1 MPTTLTH
8 SAHRTAN
15 AVQPGWLRISHW
27 INVLAVLIMVTSGWR
42 IYNASPLFDFRFT
55 DSITLG
61 GWLGGALQWHFAGM
75 WLLVANGLFYLACNI
90 GTGRMQTRFFPIKL
104 AALAS
109 DTAAALRGKLT
120 HADPRQYNSIQ
131 RLAYLFAVIVLA
143 LLILSGLALWKPVQF
158 DLLRELF
165 GGYELTRR
173 VHFFAMAGLVGFV
186 VVHVAMV
193 AIVPRTLLTMI
204 RGR

>member
-1 MPTTLTH
+1 MPTTHTY
-8 SAHRTAN
+8 SAARATT

-42 IYNASPLFDFRFT
+42 IYNASPLFDFRFA
-55 DSITLG
+55 DGITLG

-75 WLLVANGLFYLACNI
+75 WLLALNGVFYLACNV
-90 GTGRMQTRFFPIKL
+90 GTGRMQSRFFPIGL
-104 AALAS
+104 SALAS
-109 DTAAALRGKLT
+109 DAAAALRGKLT

-143 LLILSGLALWKPVQF
+143 LLVFSGLALWKPVQF
-158 DLLRELF
+158 ALLRDLF
-165 GGYELTRR
+165 GGYEFTRR
-173 VHFFAMAGLVGFV
+173 VHFFAMAGLIGFI

-193 AIVPRTLLTMI
+193 VIVPRTLLTMI